1 MEYTALQQMERLVRS
16 MLATH
21 TRLLA
26 RSSSPSLALPT
37 IHPYTALTRLS
48 RLDLRRMSSINSS
61 EYDSGARG
69 L

>member
-1 MEYTALQQMERLVRS
+1 MEYTALQQIERLVRS

-21 TRLLA
+21 TRPLA
-26 RSSSPSLALPT
+26 RSRSPSLKLT
-37 IHPYTALTRLS
+37 SIHPYAALTRLS

-61 EYDSGARG
+61 ECDSGGRG